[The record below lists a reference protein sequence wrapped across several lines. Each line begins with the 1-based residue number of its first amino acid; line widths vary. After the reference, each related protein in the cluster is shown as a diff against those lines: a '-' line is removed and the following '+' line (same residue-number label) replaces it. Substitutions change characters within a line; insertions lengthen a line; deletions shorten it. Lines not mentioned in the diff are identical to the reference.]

1 MDRRGFL
8 AGKMERFLKSR
19 YRIAER
25 IGENPFSITYKGYLM
40 GTEVPVIIKI
50 YKRSAL
56 NSPLINKLR
65 PKVTKIISLD
75 HPNIARVIDGDYGW
89 QGFYFVREYVEGE
102 NLEGVLANGAPD
114 LALSIEII
122 KQVLSSLATAHAEN
136 LIHGAI
142 SARNIFIAGKEV
154 KVTDFIL
161 EPAVRINPSLLAAAA
176 AMDSSYMSPEQ
187 IKGEQV
193 TVASDMYST
202 GVIFYQ
208 LVTGALPFD
217 GKSGLGT
224 ALMHLSEET
233 VPPSHLNSG
242 IPDYIDNI
250 IMKMLEKDPL
260 QRIGKA
266 GDVLESLNKQR
277 LIFNLPNQE
286 FVDLIYGEDAEPIEY
301 REEIEE
307 PKKKPAGRG
316 RKRKLKRRTMLILLI
331 LIAVAAGLWYA
342 FILNFIS
349 ANAR

>member
-1 MDRRGFL
+1 
-8 AGKMERFLKSR
+8 MERFLKSR

-25 IGENPFSITYKGYLM
+25 IGENPFSITYKGYLI
-40 GTEVPVIIKI
+40 GTEVPVVIKI

-89 QGFYFVREYVEGE
+89 QGFYFVREYVDGD
-102 NLEGVLANGAPD
+102 NLEKVLENGIPD
-114 LALSIEII
+114 MALSIDFI

-142 SARNIFIAGKEV
+142 SARNVFLSGKEA

-161 EPAVRINPSLLAAAA
+161 EPTVRINPTLLAAAA
-176 AMDSSYMSPEQ
+176 TMDSSYMSPEQ

-202 GVIFYQ
+202 GVVFYQ
-208 LVTGALPFD
+208 LVTGRLPFD
-217 GKSGLGT
+217 GQSGLDT
-224 ALMHLSEET
+224 ALKHLSEEI
-233 VPPSHLNSG
+233 VPPSHLNG
-242 IPDYIDNI
+242 DIPDYVNNI

-260 QRIGKA
+260 QRINRA
-266 GDVLESLNKQR
+266 NDVLESLNKQR
-277 LIFNLPNQE
+277 LVFKLPNQDL
-286 FVDLIYGEDAEPIEY
+286 VNLIYGDDAEHIEY
-301 REEIEE
+301 KEEMEE
-307 PKKKPAGRG
+307 PVRRPSAKKGK
-316 RKRKLKRRTMLILLI
+316 KRKIKRFTLLILLM
-331 LIAVAAGLWYA
+331 LIAIAAGLWYA

-349 ANAR
+349 ANTR

>member
-1 MDRRGFL
+1 
-8 AGKMERFLKSR
+8 MERFLKSR
-19 YRIAER
+19 YRIGDR
-25 IGENPFSITYKGYLM
+25 IGENPFSFTYKGYLM
-40 GTEVPVIIKI
+40 GTEVPVVIKI

-89 QGFYFVREYVEGE
+89 QGFYFVREYVEGD
-102 NLEGVLANGAPD
+102 NLEGLLANGVPD
-114 LALSIEII
+114 LTLAVEII

-142 SARNIFIAGKEV
+142 SARNIFLAGKEA

-161 EPAVRINPSLLAAAA
+161 EPAVRISPSLLASAA
-176 AMDSSYMSPEQ
+176 AMDSNYMSPEQ
-187 IKGEQV
+187 IKGEPV
-193 TVASDMYST
+193 TTASDMYST
-202 GVIFYQ
+202 GVVFYQ
-208 LVTGALPFD
+208 LVTGTLPFD
-217 GKSGLGT
+217 GKSGLAT
-224 ALMHLSEET
+224 ALKHLSEEI

-260 QRIGKA
+260 QRISRA

-277 LIFNLPNQE
+277 LIFNLPNPE
-286 FVDLIYGEDAEPIEY
+286 YVNLIYGEDMEPIEY

-307 PKKKPAGRG
+307 PKKKPAGR
-316 RKRKLKRRTMLILLI
+316 KVKNRKLKRRTMLILLI
-331 LIAVAAGLWYA
+331 LIAIAAGLWYA